1 MSAVQRLTVQLLGP
15 VTLLNA
21 SVPIL
26 VQGQRQLRFLTSLAL
41 RPGQFVTK
49 EAIIQDSWDSE
60 PPRTVSGQLQ
70 TSAWKIRAAL
80 REAGLP
86 KDVLTSNNLGYQL
99 HVPVERIDLFVFRD
113 VLRDVRALCARG
125 EYDAAVLKLD
135 AGLSMWKGTALADV
149 ASGRLRLQ
157 AEGLD
162 RERAAAIE
170 LRTQIDIEMQRY
182 EEAIGRLT
190 ELLDQDP
197 LREDLYVWLMKAYYG
212 AGRPADAIQVFHR
225 AKEMLREQIGIS
237 PGVRLKEALQSV
249 LHQDE
254 LFPTS
259 SPAFSRTPKVPALPL
274 RPALSA

>member
-26 VQGQRQLRFLTSLAL
+26 IQGQRQLRFLTSLAL

-86 KDVLTSNNLGYQL
+86 KDVLTSNHLGYQL
-99 HVPVERIDLFVFRD
+99 HVPVERIDLFLFRD
-113 VLRDVRALCARG
+113 ALRDVRALCARG
-125 EYDAAVLKLD
+125 EYDAAVVKLD
-135 AGLSMWKGTALADV
+135 ACLSMWKGTALADI

-170 LRTQIDIEMQRY
+170 LRTQIDIEMERY
-182 EEAIGRLT
+182 DEAIGQLS

-237 PGVRLKEALQSV
+237 PGVKLKDALQAV

-254 LFPTS
+254 YFLTS
-259 SPAFSRTPKVPALPL
+259 ASAFSRTPKASATHL
-274 RPALSA
+274 RSAMSA